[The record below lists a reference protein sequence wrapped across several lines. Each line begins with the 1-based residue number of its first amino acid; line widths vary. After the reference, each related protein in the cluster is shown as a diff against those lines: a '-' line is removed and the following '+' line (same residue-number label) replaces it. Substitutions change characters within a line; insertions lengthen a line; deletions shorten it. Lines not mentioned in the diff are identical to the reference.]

1 MHRHVLSFSEII
13 LDLGRFHV
21 PEGLFT
27 PEKWGIDNP
36 GLHKLVHHAI
46 QECGVDLRR
55 EMSRSIYVSGGVTLL
70 PGFAERLENEV
81 DKLTPN
87 TITPKVNIYF
97 PIWLIDQDNSF
108 KFTITCPMIEQ
119 FVF

>member
-1 MHRHVLSFSEII
+1 M
-13 LDLGRFHV
+13 DLGRFQV

-55 EMSRSIYVSGGVTLL
+55 EMCRSIYLSGGLTLL
-70 PGFAERLENEV
+70 PGFAERLESEI
-81 DKLTPN
+81 DKLTPY
-87 TITPKVNIYF
+87 TITPKVITLGDMVIY
-97 PIWLIDQDNSF
+97 L
-108 KFTITCPMIEQ
+108 Q
-119 FVF
+119 FLLSRMVKVE